1 MSAERRIS
9 ISRLL
14 VLSRRAGSRRKR
26 ASLREPLW
34 LCRYGPWL
42 AAALTLVGLIVAAI
56 AMLEILTPT
65 PQPPRPLAPSRQH
78 ERAEELGPEVE
89 TIGTLR

>member
-1 MSAERRIS
+1 
-9 ISRLL
+9 
-14 VLSRRAGSRRKR
+14 
-26 ASLREPLW
+26 
-34 LCRYGPWL
+34 L

-78 ERAEELGPEVE
+78 ERVEELGPEVE